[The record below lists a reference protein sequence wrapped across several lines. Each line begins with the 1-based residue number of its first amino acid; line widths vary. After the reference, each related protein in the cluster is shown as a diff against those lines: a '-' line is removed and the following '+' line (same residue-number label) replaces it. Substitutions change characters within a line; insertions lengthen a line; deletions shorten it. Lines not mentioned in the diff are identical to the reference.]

1 MKENCK
7 RTLPQI
13 IPDGTFLQQFA
24 PKIKES
30 HYLFQCFS
38 LHPIVSML
46 NIFAGKLLPL
56 VLQLLQD
63 IQAMFLWEPG
73 LLEGALSQSWRWH
86 GVRFGSWGL
95 WTAWSCVPCAAGC
108 LSEVRTI
115 FLFCESHCIKVV
127 LLPRPRLSWT
137 SLCFFCPRPICFTLN
152 KSHTLSVP
160 KLQKQASTFASV
172 GPDDLPTCCCLCFL
186 CLMCHRFWGVAHP
199 VVLARE
205 LSHCHA
211 HRGKSLAEN
220 EVKT

>member
-13 IPDGTFLQQFA
+13 IQDGTFLQQFA

-73 LLEGALSQSWRWH
+73 LLEGALSQGWRWQGGH
-86 GVRFGSWGL
+86 FGSWGCEQL
-95 WTAWSCVPCAAGC
+95 GAVSHVLQVVCLRWGPSSSSVRVTALRWFCCHIPGFPGH
-108 LSEVRTI
+108 LSVSSAHAPSVSPSI
-115 FLFCESHCIKVV
+115 
-127 LLPRPRLSWT
+127 
-137 SLCFFCPRPICFTLN
+137 
-152 KSHTLSVP
+152 SHTPFLCPNCRSR
-160 KLQKQASTFASV
+160 LQHLLLW
-172 GPDDLPTCCCLCFL
+172 GPMTYQRAAVCFL
-186 CLMCHRFWGVAHP
+186 CCVTGSG
-199 VVLARE
+199 E
-205 LSHCHA
+205 
-211 HRGKSLAEN
+211 
-220 EVKT
+220 